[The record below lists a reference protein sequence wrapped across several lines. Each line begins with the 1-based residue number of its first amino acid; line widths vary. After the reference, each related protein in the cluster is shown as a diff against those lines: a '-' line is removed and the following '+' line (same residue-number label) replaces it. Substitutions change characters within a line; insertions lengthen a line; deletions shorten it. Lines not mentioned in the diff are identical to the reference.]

1 MNDIRLN
8 FLEFINQD
16 FGIVVYR
23 KKLEANDFKEG
34 FEYYDFKDA
43 NGNNTKYEITYTE
56 TPGYEKYQLPAYAKT
71 GLISK
76 QLYDN
81 LRTASEGLEYFIKK
95 ESQYNRRIHY
105 VIGNHPKG
113 KRCIWIEPYYL
124 KTKNIW
130 GILFDYCFVVD
141 KNELGQERFRL
152 DKDILIASGTMN
164 EKGGSN
170 IDYYLFKNNHLQ
182 NFINKYLPQINTRLQ
197 SKISTELT
205 SMFSKLLQSKIYI
218 FSNNNSSNS
227 SYLGLTK
234 YPPLSNF
241 LNKVQFYFIYR
252 KRDRDIAVALLKGL
266 RGELSPST
274 FSGMNKLFRIDFSND
289 VIKGSAL
296 EDFTDNE
303 IDSEIAKIKELGD
316 TTIPIII
323 TNSKRESDDDKLY
336 FRLKHKF
343 TSEKIPCQVVTKE
356 LVKNEYSLK
365 YSLSNI
371 GLQIF
376 AKAGGK
382 PWKMKPVGTEYLI
395 IGIGQSYKVEK
406 INEERTITKNI
417 TYSVLTDSSGIFKD
431 IQVLGEGVETDESYY
446 QQLISNI
453 SNIINSAG
461 HKKISIHVPFRLS
474 KEKIIEPVIKRI
486 SSEIE
491 LSVLVINA
499 KNDFFGFDYS
509 NNGLVPF
516 ESTFI
521 KLSHD
526 EYLVWFE
533 GLQYNNPRIT
543 KRFGNPLLIKF
554 WYFNNTQFEVDFAH
568 KERLLQDCINL
579 SGANWR
585 GFKAKQLPVS
595 VFYCQRI
602 AEFIAKFQEYNLS
615 HIDINNLKPW
625 FL

>member
-1 MNDIRLN
+1 MNEIKLN
-8 FLEFINQD
+8 FLEFQDQD
-16 FGIVVYR
+16 FGIIVFR
-23 KKLEANDFKEG
+23 KKVDSNEFKEG
-34 FEYYDFKDA
+34 FEYYDFKDEK
-43 NGNNTKYEITYTE
+43 GNNSKYEITYSE
-56 TPGYEKYQLPAYAKT
+56 KDGYEKYQLPIYAKT

-76 QLYDN
+76 RIYEN
-81 LRTASEGLEYFIKK
+81 IKASSIDLDFFIKINS
-95 ESQYNRRIHY
+95 EYNRRIHF
-105 VIGNHPKG
+105 VIEVNPKG
-113 KRCIWIEPYYL
+113 RKCIWIEPYYL
-124 KTKNIW
+124 KAKNIW

-141 KNELGQERFRL
+141 KNDYGGDKYKL
-152 DKDILIASGTMN
+152 DKDVLIASGTIN

-170 IDYYLFKNNHLQ
+170 IDYYLFKNNHLH
-182 NFINKYLPQINTRLQ
+182 NFIDTHINLINARSKNKIKKELISLP
-197 SKISTELT
+197 SKI
-205 SMFSKLLQSKIYI
+205 LQSKIYI
-218 FSNNNSSNS
+218 FGNNNSYNS
-227 SYLGLTK
+227 SYLGLSK
-234 YPPLSNF
+234 FPPLDNIKG
-241 LNKVQFYFIYR
+241 KVIFYFLYR
-252 KRDRDIAVALLKGL
+252 KRDREIAVLLLKGL
-266 RGELSPST
+266 RGELSPNT
-274 FSGMNKLFRIDFSND
+274 FSGMGKLFRINFTNE

-296 EDFTDNE
+296 EDFSDEELSAE
-303 IDSEIAKIKELGD
+303 IIKIKELGD
-316 TTIPIII
+316 NVIPIII
-323 TNSKRESDDDKLY
+323 TNSKREIDDDKLY

-343 TSEKIPCQVVTKE
+343 TTEKIPCQVVTKE

-382 PWKMKPVGTEYLI
+382 PWKMKPVGEEYLI
-395 IGIGQSYKVEK
+395 IGIGQSYRVENIEGNRSIK
-406 INEERTITKNI
+406 KNI

-431 IQVLGEGVETDESYY
+431 IQVLGEGVYTDESYY
-446 QQLISNI
+446 QQLITNI
-453 SNIINSAG
+453 SSIINSSG

-474 KEKIIEPVIKRI
+474 KEKIIEPVIKKI
-486 SSEIE
+486 SSDIE
-491 LSVLVINA
+491 LNVLVINS
-499 KNDFFGFDYS
+499 KNMFFGFDYS

-521 KLSHD
+521 KISHD

-533 GLQYNNPRIT
+533 GLQYNNPRIN

-554 WYFNNTQFEVDFAH
+554 WYFNNKQLENDIIH

-602 AEFIAKFQEYNLS
+602 AEFIGKFQEYNLS

>member
-8 FLEFINQD
+8 FLEFQNQD
-16 FGIVVYR
+16 FGVTVYR
-23 KKLEANDFKEG
+23 KKLESNDFKEG
-34 FEYYDFKDA
+34 FEYYDFKDEA
-43 NGNNTKYEITYTE
+43 GNNFKYEITYSQNE
-56 TPGYEKYQLPAYAKT
+56 GYEEYKLPSYAKT

-76 QLYDN
+76 RLYENIKAGSD
-81 LRTASEGLEYFIKK
+81 ELEHFIKRDS
-95 ESQYNRRIHY
+95 EYNRRIHF
-105 VIGNHPKG
+105 VIGNHAKG
-113 KRCIWIEPYYL
+113 KKCIWVEPYYL
-124 KTKNIW
+124 KTKNVW

-141 KNELGQERFRL
+141 KTDAGQEKYRL
-152 DKDILIASGTMN
+152 DKDILIASGTIN
-164 EKGGSN
+164 DRGGSN

-182 NFINKYLPQINTRLQ
+182 NFINTHIPKLNTKIQ
-197 SKISTELT
+197 SKISIELI
-205 SMFSKLLQSKIYI
+205 SVPSKLLQSKVYI
-218 FSNNNSSNS
+218 FGNNNSSNS
-227 SYLGLTK
+227 SYLGLSK
-234 YPPLSNF
+234 YPPLDNVSG
-241 LNKVQFYFIYR
+241 KVQFYFIYR
-252 KRDRDIAVALLKGL
+252 KRDRDIAVLLLKGL
-266 RGELSPST
+266 RGELSPNT

-296 EDFTDNE
+296 EEFSDEE
-303 IDSEIAKIKELGD
+303 INAEIVKIKSLGD
-316 TTIPIII
+316 NVIPVII
-323 TNSKRESDDDKLY
+323 TNSKKEMEDDKLY
-336 FRLKHKF
+336 FRLKHRF
-343 TSEKIPCQVVTKE
+343 TTEKIPCQVVTKE

-395 IGIGQSYKVEK
+395 IGIGQSYRIEEVEGNRSVK
-406 INEERTITKNI
+406 KNI

-431 IQVLGEGVETDESYY
+431 IQVLGEGVDTDESYY
-446 QQLISNI
+446 QQLITNI
-453 SNIINSAG
+453 SKIINSAG

-474 KEKIIEPVIKRI
+474 KDKIIEPVIKKI
-486 SSEIE
+486 PSDIE
-491 LSVLVINA
+491 LSVLVINP

-521 KLSHD
+521 KISHD

-533 GLQYNNPRIT
+533 GLQYNNPRIN

-554 WYFNNTQFEVDFAH
+554 WYFNNKQFENDILH

-602 AEFIAKFQEYNLS
+602 AEFIGKFQEYNLS